1 MTYVQSIYPSIYNTN
16 VIYIVH
22 SHSSNHP
29 NSKEENII
37 FTSYPTFNFVVFES
51 SHILLKQTNPSS
63 YIFTIELYYACK
75 RHIIKHVNDNGFN
88 IPQHQ
93 GQYESFKFI
102 GMHLSQSNVKMLHF
116 AMFKRGFDD
125 CILQLKV
132 MKMCLNFYFILV

>member
-1 MTYVQSIYPSIYNTN
+1 MSFINSLFLWCFNLSSKLAFKSIMRDIHHPVNELWPPLGQPYKIQIMTYVQSIYPSIYNTN

-93 GQYESFKFI
+93 G
-102 GMHLSQSNVKMLHF
+102 
-116 AMFKRGFDD
+116 
-125 CILQLKV
+125 
-132 MKMCLNFYFILV
+132 